1 MTLPSQTLP
10 DYLLRWP
17 RLESLCQQVKKLLQ
31 AFFIINGLP
40 QPVNGNRPTAA
51 RPRIRSP
58 SPVPCIAL
66 WFGGLFPQAAGG
78 APVRLAP

>member
-51 RPRIRSP
+51 RPPIRSP
-58 SPVPCIAL
+58 SPVRD
-66 WFGGLFPQAAGG
+66 WRRGLEDCFPRP
-78 APVRLAP
+78 PVAHR